1 MYIRLDYVVEGDLEF
16 ELNVAVSM
24 IQFLQAALVV
34 DLDQVIFFLQDQIY
48 HI

>member
-16 ELNVAVSM
+16 ELNFAVST
-24 IQFLQAALVV
+24 IQFLQAALVG
-34 DLDQVIFFLQDQIY
+34 DLDQVIFCLQDQIY